1 MPIRK
6 RLIILGST
14 GSIGENTLIV
24 AKHLAADAEM
34 HFDIIGL
41 AAGTNA
47 ERLIRQAKETGAK
60 AIALADEKC
69 PLHIASSPSLQI
81 YRGKD
86 AALDL
91 IKAHARRGDLVMGAM
106 VGAAG
111 IAPILA
117 AIEAGCDIALANKET
132 LVAAGAI
139 VTEAAR
145 RNGVSILPVDS
156 EHSAI
161 LQCLRSGDQTTEVER
176 IVLTA
181 SGGPFRKA
189 TREMLESATL
199 ADAMKH
205 PTWSMGQ
212 KVTIDS
218 ASMMNKALEMIEAH
232 WLFDLSA
239 ERIAVIIH
247 PQSIVHS
254 FVEFIDGSVIA
265 QLSPPDMKLPI
276 QLAMTWPTRSPRS
289 ATPLDWKN
297 LRGLEFE
304 PVDHDRFPAVNLAW
318 RAIRSGGSSGAIL
331 NGANEKAVAAFVS
344 GRIRFGEISTLVA
357 GALDAIAPTPVPD
370 LDAVFAADARAREW
384 VAHKLHST
392 PQVR

>member
-1 MPIRK
+1 MPIRR

-24 AKHLAADAEM
+24 TKHLAAHADV

-47 ERLIRQAKETGAK
+47 DRLIQQAQETGAT
-60 AIALADEKC
+60 AIALADESC
-69 PLHIASSPSLQI
+69 ALNVAPSIEI
-81 YRGKD
+81 YRGKN

-111 IAPILA
+111 IAPILS

-161 LQCLRSGDQTTEVER
+161 LQCLRSGDQSTEVER

-181 SGGPFRKA
+181 SGGPFRRA
-189 TREMLESATL
+189 TRETMDCATL
-199 ADAMKH
+199 ADALKH

-239 ERIAVIIH
+239 ERIDVIIH
-247 PQSIVHS
+247 PQSVVHS

-276 QLAMTWPTRSPRS
+276 QLAMTWPMRAPRS

-304 PVDHDRFPAVNLAW
+304 PVDHDRFPAVKLAW
-318 RAIRSGGSSGAIL
+318 NAIRAGGSSGAIL
-331 NGANEKAVAAFVS
+331 NGANEAAVEAFVA
-344 GRIRFGEISTLVA
+344 GRIRFGEIPLLVS
-357 GALDAIAPTPVPD
+357 GALDAITPTPVPD
-370 LDAVFAADARAREW
+370 LAAVFAADSQARKW
-384 VAHKLHST
+384 VAQKLHSAA
-392 PQVR
+392 PVR

>member
-1 MPIRK
+1 MPIRR

-24 AKHLAADAEM
+24 AKHLAAHADV

-47 ERLIRQAKETGAK
+47 GRLIQQALETGAT
-60 AIALADEKC
+60 AIALADESC
-69 PLHIASSPSLQI
+69 ALNVAPSIEI

-161 LQCLRSGDQTTEVER
+161 LQCLRSGDQSTEVER
-176 IVLTA
+176 IVLTT
-181 SGGPFRKA
+181 SGGPFRRA
-189 TREMLESATL
+189 TRETMACATL
-199 ADAMKH
+199 ADALKH

-239 ERIAVIIH
+239 ERIDVIIH

-276 QLAMTWPTRSPRS
+276 QLAMTWPMRSPRS

-304 PVDHDRFPAVNLAW
+304 PVDHDRFPAVKLAW
-318 RAIRSGGSSGAIL
+318 NAIRAGGSSGAIF
-331 NGANEKAVAAFVS
+331 NGANEAAVEAFVA
-344 GRIRFGEISTLVA
+344 GRIRFGEISLLVS

-370 LDAVFAADARAREW
+370 LAAVFAADSQARKW
-384 VAHKLHST
+384 VAQKLHSAT
-392 PQVR
+392 PVR

>member
-1 MPIRK
+1 MPIRR

-24 AKHLAADAEM
+24 AKHLAAHADVF
-34 HFDIIGL
+34 FDIIGL

-47 ERLIRQAKETGAK
+47 DRLIQQAKETGAT
-60 AIALADEKC
+60 AIALADESC
-69 PLHIASSPSLQI
+69 TLNAAPSIEI

-139 VTEAAR
+139 VTEAAH

-161 LQCLRSGDQTTEVER
+161 LQCLRSGDQSTEVER

-181 SGGPFRKA
+181 SGGPFRRA
-189 TREMLESATL
+189 TRETMACATL
-199 ADAMKH
+199 ADALKH

-239 ERIAVIIH
+239 ERIDVIIH

-276 QLAMTWPTRSPRS
+276 QLAMTWPLRSPRS

-304 PVDHDRFPAVNLAW
+304 PVDHDRFPAVKLAW
-318 RAIRSGGSSGAIL
+318 NAIRAGGSSGAIL
-331 NGANEKAVAAFVS
+331 NGANEAAVEAFVA
-344 GRIRFGEISTLVA
+344 GRIRFGEIPLLVS
-357 GALDAIAPTPVPD
+357 GALDAITPTPVPD
-370 LDAVFAADARAREW
+370 LAAVFAADSQARKW
-384 VAHKLHST
+384 VAQKLHSAA
-392 PQVR
+392 PVR

>member
-1 MPIRK
+1 MSIRR
-6 RLIILGST
+6 RLFILGST
-14 GSIGENTLIV
+14 GSIGENTIIV
-24 AKHLAADAEM
+24 ANHLATHAEVE
-34 HFDIIGL
+34 FEIVGL

-47 ERLIRQAKETGAK
+47 TRLVQQARETNAT
-60 AIALADEKC
+60 AIALADETCSLPSDSK
-69 PLHIASSPSLQI
+69 PLPQI
-81 YRGKD
+81 FRGRN
-86 AALDL
+86 AALEL
-91 IKAHARRGDLVMGAM
+91 IKTHARHGDLVMGAM

-139 VTEAAR
+139 VTDAAR
-145 RNGVSILPVDS
+145 RAGVTILPVDS

-161 LQCLRSGDQTTEVER
+161 LQCLRSGERNTEVER

-181 SGGPFRKA
+181 SGGPFRRA
-189 TREMLESATL
+189 TRETMECATL
-199 ADAMKH
+199 ADALKH

-239 ERIAVIIH
+239 ERIDVIIH

-254 FVEFIDGSVIA
+254 FVEIVDGSVIA

-276 QLAMTWPTRSPRS
+276 QFAMTYPARAPRS

-297 LRGLEFE
+297 MRGLEFE
-304 PVDHDRFPAVNLAW
+304 PVDHERFPAVQLAW
-318 RAIRSGGSSGAIL
+318 RAIRAGGSAGAIL
-331 NGANEKAVAAFVS
+331 NGANEAAVEAFVA

-370 LDAVFAADARAREW
+370 LAAVFQADAHAREW
-384 VAHKLHST
+384 IAKRLTSAAY
-392 PQVR
+392 VR

>member
-1 MPIRK
+1 MPIRR

-24 AKHLAADAEM
+24 ATHLAAHADVD
-34 HFDIIGL
+34 FDIIGL
-41 AAGTNA
+41 AAGPNA
-47 ERLIRQAKETGAK
+47 DRLIQQALETGAT
-60 AIALADEKC
+60 AIALADESC
-69 PLHIASSPSLQI
+69 ALNVAPSIKI

-145 RNGVSILPVDS
+145 RNSVSILPVDS

-161 LQCLRSGDQTTEVER
+161 LQCLRSGDQSTEVER

-181 SGGPFRKA
+181 SGGPFRRA
-189 TREMLESATL
+189 TRETMACATL
-199 ADAMKH
+199 ADALKH

-239 ERIAVIIH
+239 ERIDVIIH

-276 QLAMTWPTRSPRS
+276 QLAMTWPMRSPRS

-304 PVDHDRFPAVNLAW
+304 PVDHDRFPAVKLAW
-318 RAIRSGGSSGAIL
+318 NAIRAGGSSGAIF
-331 NGANEKAVAAFVS
+331 NGANEAAVEAFVA
-344 GRIRFGEISTLVA
+344 GRIRFGEISLLVS

-370 LDAVFAADARAREW
+370 LAAVFAADSQARKW
-384 VAHKLHST
+384 VAQKLHSAT
-392 PQVR
+392 PVR

>member
-1 MPIRK
+1 MPIRR

-24 AKHLAADAEM
+24 AKHLAAHADVF
-34 HFDIIGL
+34 FDIIGL

-47 ERLIRQAKETGAK
+47 DRLIQQAKETGAT
-60 AIALADEKC
+60 AIALADESC
-69 PLHIASSPSLQI
+69 TLNAAPSIEI

-161 LQCLRSGDQTTEVER
+161 LQCLRSGDQSTEVER

-181 SGGPFRKA
+181 SGGPFRRA
-189 TREMLESATL
+189 TRETMACATL
-199 ADAMKH
+199 ADALKH

-239 ERIAVIIH
+239 ERIDVIIH

-276 QLAMTWPTRSPRS
+276 QLAMTWPLRSPRS

-304 PVDHDRFPAVNLAW
+304 PVDHDRFPAVKLAW
-318 RAIRSGGSSGAIL
+318 NAIRAGGSSGAIL
-331 NGANEKAVAAFVS
+331 NGANEAAVEAFVA
-344 GRIRFGEISTLVA
+344 GRIRFGEIPLLVS
-357 GALDAIAPTPVPD
+357 GALDAITPTPVPD
-370 LDAVFAADARAREW
+370 LAAVFAADSQARKW
-384 VAHKLHST
+384 VAQKLHSAA
-392 PQVR
+392 PVR

>member
-1 MPIRK
+1 MPIRR

-24 AKHLAADAEM
+24 AKHLAAHADV

-47 ERLIRQAKETGAK
+47 DRLIQQAQETGAT
-60 AIALADEKC
+60 AIALADESC
-69 PLHIASSPSLQI
+69 ALNVAPSIEI

-161 LQCLRSGDQTTEVER
+161 LQCLRSGDQSTEVER

-181 SGGPFRKA
+181 SGGPFRRA
-189 TREMLESATL
+189 TRETMACATL
-199 ADAMKH
+199 ADALKH

-239 ERIAVIIH
+239 ERIDVIIH
-247 PQSIVHS
+247 PQSVVHS

-276 QLAMTWPTRSPRS
+276 QLAMTWPMRAPRS

-304 PVDHDRFPAVNLAW
+304 PVDHERFPAVKLAW
-318 RAIRSGGSSGAIL
+318 NAIRAGGSSGAIL
-331 NGANEKAVAAFVS
+331 NGANEAAVEAFVA
-344 GRIRFGEISTLVA
+344 GRIRFGEISLLVS

-370 LDAVFAADARAREW
+370 LAAVFAADSQARKW
-384 VAHKLHST
+384 VAQKLHSAA
-392 PQVR
+392 PVR

>member
-1 MPIRK
+1 
-6 RLIILGST
+6 
-14 GSIGENTLIV
+14 
-24 AKHLAADAEM
+24 M

-47 ERLIRQAKETGAK
+47 GRLIQQALETGAT
-60 AIALADEKC
+60 AIALADESC
-69 PLHIASSPSLQI
+69 ALNVAPSIEI

-161 LQCLRSGDQTTEVER
+161 LQCLRSGDQSTEVER

-181 SGGPFRKA
+181 SGGPFRRA
-189 TREMLESATL
+189 TRETMACATL
-199 ADAMKH
+199 ADALKH

-239 ERIAVIIH
+239 ERIDVIIH

-276 QLAMTWPTRSPRS
+276 QLAMTWPMRSPRS

-304 PVDHDRFPAVNLAW
+304 PVDHDRFPAVKLAW
-318 RAIRSGGSSGAIL
+318 NAIRAGGSSGAIF
-331 NGANEKAVAAFVS
+331 NGANEAAVEAFVA
-344 GRIRFGEISTLVA
+344 GRIRFGEISLLVS

-370 LDAVFAADARAREW
+370 LAAVFAADSQARKW
-384 VAHKLHST
+384 VAQKLHSAT
-392 PQVR
+392 PVR